1 MRTAPSQ
8 IILFQDPYPFFKG
21 VFANFSAISLADNS
35 AGFAHVNG
43 GVWYVQDAAHGGPV
57 QRMFREFERRT
68 LSLLDGSRP
77 CAPTSNLQIAR
88 QLTCLAG
95 RALGRP
101 SQVRC
106 CRWRFTQAAQLRD
119 NQSFQLSFKKGWS
132 RAKRLTAILRDLHS
146 LSVRYDCVFVPKW
159 ISTHDNIGA
168 DALSRQ
174 DFVRFRAWAQDCIP
188 STLERAN

>member
-1 MRTAPSQ
+1 MAP
-8 IILFQDPYPFFKG
+8 IPKYDFLRFLPEWAPILFQDPYPFFKG

-88 QLTCLAG
+88 QLTCLVG
-95 RALGRP
+95 RALGRTLRYLSSKKRDVGRP
-101 SQVRC
+101 ADCLLYDQQVINDVLYSFHLGRE
-106 CRWRFTQAAQLRD
+106 AA
-119 NQSFQLSFKKGWS
+119 FLSF
-132 RAKRLTAILRDLHS
+132 T
-146 LSVRYDCVFVPKW
+146 
-159 ISTHDNIGA
+159 
-168 DALSRQ
+168 
-174 DFVRFRAWAQDCIP
+174 
-188 STLERAN
+188 TLDVKQVCQ